1 MKESELYPSVEEF
14 IRKKYDC
21 FTAGIEAGKQ
31 GIGSVDIFGVYHKN
45 IEKTEIET
53 VGVEVKISK
62 IPIAS
67 HFGQAKGYSLFCH
80 KMYFAS
86 LNKFDDENIEMAKYL
101 GIGLISITEENAVFV
116 CHEALELST
125 SMPIPKLLAWIL
137 ERRKILACQSCKVIQ
152 ERNYTKTIYDL
163 DKIPPWSRKE
173 VKKGKDLLIKNNEKI
188 EFYCNKCAR
197 ISLNLV

>member
-1 MKESELYPSVEEF
+1 MEESELYPSVKEF

-21 FTAGIEAGKQ
+21 FATTIEAGKQ

-67 HFGQAKGYSLFCH
+67 RFGQTKGYSLFCH

-86 LNKFDDENIEMAKYL
+86 LNEFDDENIEMAKYL
-101 GIGLISITEENAVFV
+101 GIGLISITKENAVFA
-116 CHEALELST
+116 CHEALEPST
-125 SMPIPKLLAWIL
+125 SIPIPKLLDLIL

-152 ERNYTKTIYDL
+152 KRNYTETIYDL
-163 DKIPPWSRKE
+163 DKIPAWTRNE
-173 VKKGKDLLIKNNEKI
+173 VKKGKDLLIKNNEKM

-197 ISLNLV
+197 TRLKLV

>member
-1 MKESELYPSVEEF
+1 MEESELYPSVKEF
-14 IRKKYDC
+14 IRNKYGC
-21 FTAGIEAGKQ
+21 FAARIEAGKE

-45 IEKTEIET
+45 IERTEIET

-67 HFGQAKGYSLFCH
+67 SFGQAKGYSLFCH

-86 LNKFDDENIEMAKYL
+86 LNEFDDENIEMAKHL
-101 GIGLISITEENAVFV
+101 GIGLISITKENAVFV
-116 CHEALELST
+116 CHEALEPST
-125 SMPIPKLLAWIL
+125 SMPIKRLLDLVL

-152 ERNYTKTIYDL
+152 ERNYTKTIYGL
-163 DKIPPWSRKE
+163 DKIPPWNRNE
-173 VKKGKDLLIKNNEKI
+173 VKKGKDLLIKNKDRT

-197 ISLNLV
+197 KILNLV

>member
-1 MKESELYPSVEEF
+1 MKEPELYPSVKEF

-21 FTAGIEAGKQ
+21 FAVKIEGGKQ
-31 GIGSVDIFGVYHKN
+31 GIGSVDIFGVYYKN
-45 IEKTEIET
+45 IEKKDIET
-53 VGVEVKISK
+53 VGVEVKIRK

-86 LNKFDDENIEMAKYL
+86 LNEFDDENIEMAKYL
-101 GIGLISITEENAVFV
+101 GIGLISITKENAVFV
-116 CHEALELST
+116 CHEVLEPST
-125 SMPIPKLLAWIL
+125 SIPIPKLLNLIL
-137 ERRKILACQSCKVIQ
+137 ERRKILACQLCKVIQ

-163 DKIPPWSRKE
+163 DKILAWTRNE
-173 VKKGKDLLIKNNEKI
+173 VKKGKDLLIKNNEKT

-197 ISLNLV
+197 TRLNLV